1 MDPIKVR
8 ERMRARVPQA
18 GRWYEIRN
26 QDGDKAV
33 VRIYDEISYWGITA
47 DDFAREIAAISTPE
61 IEVQINSPGGDV
73 FDGLAIYNALR
84 THPAHITTRVD
95 GIAAS
100 AASVIVQAGDRRVI
114 VESAQLMI
122 HEAWGLAIGPAR
134 EMREFA
140 DLLDKQNDVIA
151 GIYATRSDKD
161 VAHFRELMSTDTYLT
176 DQEAVDLGLADEVYV
191 PPRKG
196 ADAAAAAIREANP
209 ELAAETD
216 ALTEQLKAVFGD
228 NERRAELGLPPI
240 QTPSAGERED
250 QPPAGEQ
257 PVAISA
263 EQRDTLLGALT
274 LQRKEAL

>member
-8 ERMRARVPQA
+8 ERMRSRVPQA

-47 DDFAREIAAISTPE
+47 DDFAREIAAISSPE

-84 THPAHITTRVD
+84 THPAHVTTRVD

-134 EMREFA
+134 ELREFA

-151 GIYATRSDKD
+151 AIYAARSDKD

-176 DQEAVDLGLADEVYV
+176 DQESVDLGLADEVYV
-191 PPRKG
+191 PPRKET
-196 ADAAAAAIREANP
+196 AAAAADPAVHGAAVLEHLRE
-209 ELAAETD
+209 
-216 ALTEQLKAVFGD
+216 VFAD
-228 NERRAELGLPPI
+228 NERRAEFGLPPI

-263 EQRDTLLGALT
+263 EERESLLGALT
-274 LQRKEAL
+274 LNRKEAS